1 MTGTAG
7 TASSTSGRDLAIDA
21 TRGLAIWSMVSLHFA
36 NGMLIALP
44 THAYPFVDGMSAF
57 VLLSGVVL
65 GVVHRR
71 WMSEHDLDFSYR
83 SLVKRVG
90 VLYLAQVF
98 ISLVAVI
105 AGMVLTAHEFRMLT
119 VLPHEQSLG
128 QQLWWALTLRFLP
141 SGGSILVCYMVLMT
155 LAFAVLPLL
164 ARGRWIPILVA
175 SLAGYTVSQLVTAEW
190 MVIYSHPGGGPVQNW
205 LAWQVLFVPAMVLG
219 WYWREWRV
227 AARLDATLPALL
239 GATLLV
245 WLVTVAGVRTG
256 AFAHSSELIGKVH
269 LGPIRAL
276 AAWLVV
282 TAVYAVFRRLLQ
294 WSGHDWFR
302 PLVMVGA
309 RSLDSYVIQAVAL
322 VAIPMLFVFRP
333 WGLGVSTVAAL
344 AVFAGCWCWAEVRKG
359 LRIHKLHQL
368 PAILSTRA
376 QHMQQ
381 SRGGHRDTP
390 ETAQQPTERRRTRRP
405 RRADPE
411 RARGQLLAP

>member
-1 MTGTAG
+1 
-7 TASSTSGRDLAIDA
+7 
-21 TRGLAIWSMVSLHFA
+21 MVSLHFA

-57 VLLSGVVL
+57 VLLSGLVL
-65 GVVHRR
+65 GIVHRR
-71 WMSEHDLDFSYR
+71 WMDTHDLDYSYR
-83 SLVKRVG
+83 SLAKRVG
-90 VLYLAQVF
+90 VLYVAQLF
-98 ISLVAVI
+98 LSLVAVT
-105 AGMVLTAHEFRMLT
+105 AGMLLTAREFRMLT
-119 VLPHEQSLG
+119 VLPHEASLG

-164 ARGRWIPILVA
+164 ARGRWGVVLAV
-175 SLAGYTVSQLVTAEW
+175 SLAGYALSQTVTAEW

-205 LAWQVLFVPAMVLG
+205 LAWQVLFVPAMVVG
-219 WYWREWRV
+219 WHWRDWRV
-227 AARLDATLPALL
+227 AERLDAVLPALL
-239 GATLLV
+239 GVTLLV
-245 WLVTVAGVRTG
+245 WLVVLAGVYTG
-256 AFAHSSELIGKVH
+256 AFAQSAELTGKVH

-294 WSGHDWFR
+294 WSGHDWFA

-344 AVFAGCWCWAEVRKG
+344 AVFAACWGWSEIRKR
-359 LRIHKLHQL
+359 LRIDKLHRL
-368 PAILSTRA
+368 PAILSARV
-376 QHMQQ
+376 QQ
-381 SRGGHRDTP
+381 MPHTAGGHRDTRRTSP
-390 ETAQQPTERRRTRRP
+390 QPAERIRTRRP
-405 RRADPE
+405 RREHAE
-411 RARGQLLAP
+411 RARGEFSAL

>member
-1 MTGTAG
+1 M
-7 TASSTSGRDLAIDA
+7 SSTSGRDLAIDA

-57 VLLSGVVL
+57 VLLSGLVL

-71 WMSEHDLDFSYR
+71 WISRHDLDFSYR
-83 SLVKRVG
+83 SLAKRVG
-90 VLYLAQVF
+90 VLYLAQLF
-98 ISLVAVI
+98 ISLVAVA
-105 AGMVLTAHEFRMLT
+105 AGFFLTAREFRMLT
-119 VLPHEQSLG
+119 VLPPDLSVA
-128 QQLWWALTLRFLP
+128 QQLWWAITMRFLP

-164 ARGRWIPILVA
+164 VRGRWAVVVA
-175 SLAGYTVSQLVTAEW
+175 ASFIGYVVSQLVTAEW
-190 MVIYSHPGGGPVQNW
+190 MVIYSSPSTGPVQNW
-205 LAWQVLFVPAMVLG
+205 LAWQVLFVPAMVVG
-219 WYWREWRV
+219 WHWTDWRIPE
-227 AARLDATLPALL
+227 RLDAVLPALL
-239 GATLLV
+239 GATVLV
-245 WLVTVAGVRTG
+245 WVVALVGVRSG
-256 AFAHSSELIGKVH
+256 AFAENSDLISKVH

-282 TAVYAVFRRLLQ
+282 TAVYVIFRRLLE

-344 AVFAGCWCWAEVRKG
+344 AVFIACWCWSEIRKR
-359 LRIHKLHQL
+359 LRIDKLHRL
-368 PAILSTRA
+368 PAILSARV
-376 QHMQQ
+376 QQ
-381 SRGGHRDTP
+381 MPHTAGGHRDTRRTSP
-390 ETAQQPTERRRTRRP
+390 QPAERIRTRRP
-405 RRADPE
+405 RREHAE
-411 RARGQLLAP
+411 RARGELSAL